1 MKPRQGESYASW
13 ADRVRMFEHG
23 RALQRVAQGEDVNLV
38 MEDMS
43 RRIVGKMLHP
53 IYKELQPVLDFDLE
67 ENRRKY
73 TEIMNSVGPAAD
85 HIDDTL
91 T

>member
-1 MKPRQGESYASW
+1 MKPHQGESYASW

-23 RALQRVAQGEDVNLV
+23 RALQRVAKGEDVNLV

-43 RRIVGKMLHP
+43 RRIVEKMLHS

-73 TEIMNSVGPAAD
+73 TEIMTSVGPAAD
-85 HIDDTL
+85 HIDDTI